1 MKTRMKT
8 KANRSKPTAHQLEL
22 KAKYDLTDKM
32 FEGMLKMLEG
42 LSPEERATLKDQDF
56 ITEDEA
62 DLIYIDRE
70 PDDGPTITAE
80 ELFAEEGYTPRRRR
94 A

>member
-1 MKTRMKT
+1 MKT

-22 KAKYDLTDKM
+22 KAKHDLTDEM
-32 FEGMLKMLEG
+32 FEGMLKMLED

-62 DLIYIDRE
+62 DLVYIDRE
-70 PDDGPTITAE
+70 PDDGPTITVE
-80 ELFAEEGYTPRRRR
+80 ELFAEEGIPRHRSR